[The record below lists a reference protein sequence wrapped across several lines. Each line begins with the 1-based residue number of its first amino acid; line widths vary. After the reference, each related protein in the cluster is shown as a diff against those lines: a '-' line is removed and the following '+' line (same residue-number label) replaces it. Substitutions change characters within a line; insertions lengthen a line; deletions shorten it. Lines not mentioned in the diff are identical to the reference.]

1 MIINSQSK
9 CLKQMCPASASACSE
24 DHGCL
29 RTPKNFLLL
38 FSATAFTT
46 LKILLSNM
54 KQRHPSNT
62 DANLRLRQDPVSCQF
77 CRRKKLKCNRDRP
90 CSNCLKRGVEC
101 ELPPRWLDHQG
112 APDSPQKANHET
124 VFARLKR
131 LEDAVFG
138 SNSKSLPPEE
148 PRPRHPSLPTTS
160 QTSLIETELQED
172 HNAQASNSW
181 LESLSSSNDSNVCA
195 SIVALVSVLTPTAS
209 LSF

>member
-1 MIINSQSK
+1 
-9 CLKQMCPASASACSE
+9 
-24 DHGCL
+24 
-29 RTPKNFLLL
+29 
-38 FSATAFTT
+38 
-46 LKILLSNM
+46 M
-54 KQRHPSNT
+54 KRRHPSNT

-112 APDSPQKANHET
+112 APESPRRANHET

-138 SNSKSLPPEE
+138 SNSKSLPPSIPPEE
-148 PRPRHPSLPTTS
+148 PRPWHSSLRTPS
-160 QTSLIETELQED
+160 QTGLTETELQDD

-181 LESLSSSNDSNVCA
+181 LESLSSSNNSNVCA
-195 SIVALVSVLTPTAS
+195 SIVALVIVLTPPAP